1 LTIEAER
8 KKRDTSQLF
17 KLPQSQLFWGTKRAF
32 YFRFSAIA
40 SSSSFV
46 CFYCAAV
53 YSENALKK
61 LVDER
66 PEAEPPLGV

>member
-1 LTIEAER
+1 
-8 KKRDTSQLF
+8 
-17 KLPQSQLFWGTKRAF
+17 LFWGTKRAF